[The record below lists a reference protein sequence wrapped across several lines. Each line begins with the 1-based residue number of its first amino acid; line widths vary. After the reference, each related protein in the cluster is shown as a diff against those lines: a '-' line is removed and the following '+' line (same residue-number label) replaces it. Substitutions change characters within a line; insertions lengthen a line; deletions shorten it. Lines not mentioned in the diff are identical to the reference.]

1 MASLPNILSD
11 FHSGTCLLA
20 QTART
25 VPDLGLKMAVGS
37 EQAYEEW
44 ECFFALLWALL
55 FIFLKVAIDSYLI
68 YFI

>member
-1 MASLPNILSD
+1 MASLPNKLND

-37 EQAYEEW
+37 EQAYEE
-44 ECFFALLWALL
+44 
-55 FIFLKVAIDSYLI
+55 
-68 YFI
+68 